1 MINLS
6 SVSKASIATLAG
18 GAAAASGAVTGAV
31 NNDAVVMFLGAAGA
45 LCAGAASFWLL
56 QSHASIKKAIVALSQ
71 ASEGHLRSRIIDG
84 RGSGNIGDLLR
95 YINRI
100 LDLFEAFG
108 KETDAAMKAASDA
121 RYYRKILERGFRGD
135 FRYYA
140 ANINTTLD
148 TMASNSKSLSGF
160 TERMLKDAVTISMS
174 VNEGN
179 IANAHIV
186 HSIRQA
192 RHETQA
198 IAAATE
204 EMVAGIQ
211 TISYEAENAATL
223 SNRAQSVTDEGRH
236 AVHAAMQEFGSVA
249 HAVEQAAARVTALTE
264 ASEAIAGI
272 LSTIEAIAQQTNLL
286 ALNATI
292 EAARAGDAG
301 RGFAVVANE
310 VKSLSTQTAR
320 STEEINRR
328 IDNLRQEMAG
338 IVSTMR
344 SGTTALS
351 GGRQAMEAMEARMSE
366 IGNLV
371 SETTNHMTDVA
382 RILTQQASAAN
393 QISDGIQ
400 KAATHSD
407 DNAAAIEKSTGSLS
421 RIENEMGDLLQLL
434 IKRDIPNKILLIA
447 KADHVAWK
455 KKLTDMLVGA
465 VKLDPNELSSD
476 QTCRLGKW
484 YFSPEAAPYRGN
496 PAFAELAE
504 YHRDVHE
511 TGVIAV
517 SEFNK
522 GNIEKA
528 TFLVEQVEKASIGVL
543 DCLDR
548 LIGEGADRIAA

>member
-6 SVSKASIATLAG
+6 SVSKASIACFAGGVLAAI
-18 GAAAASGAVTGAV
+18 GAAA
-31 NNDAVVMFLGAAGA
+31 GAAKGDLMAASLGMVTA
-45 LCAGAASFWLL
+45 LSAGAASFWLFRS
-56 QSHASIKKAIVALSQ
+56 QASIHKAIVALSQ
-71 ASEGHLRSRIIDG
+71 AADGRLRSRIVDI
-84 RGSGNIGDLLR
+84 RERGNIGELSLN
-95 YINRI
+95 INRL

-121 RYYRKILERGFRGD
+121 RYYRKILQRGFCGD
-135 FRYYA
+135 FGHYA

-148 TMASNSKSLSGF
+148 TMASNSKSLNGF

-186 HSIRQA
+186 QSIRLA
-192 RHETQA
+192 RHETQT

-211 TISYEAENAATL
+211 TISHEAENAATL
-223 SNRAQSVTDEGRH
+223 SNRAQSVTDEGRQ
-236 AVHAAMQEFGSVA
+236 AVQTAMQEFGSVA
-249 HAVEQAAARVTALTE
+249 HAVEKAAARVTALAE

-272 LSTIEAIAQQTNLL
+272 LSTIETIAAQTNLL

-292 EAARAGDAG
+292 EAARAGEAG

-328 IDNLRQEMAG
+328 IDNLRQEMTG

-351 GGRQAMEAMEARMSE
+351 GGRQAMETMASRMTE

-382 RILTQQASAAN
+382 RILTEQASAAN

-400 KAATHSD
+400 KAASHSD

-421 RIENEMGDLLQLL
+421 RIETEMGDLLQLL

-476 QTCRLGKW
+476 QTCRLGQW
-484 YFSPEAAPYRGN
+484 YFSVEAAPYRDK
-496 PAFAELAE
+496 PAFVELAE
-504 YHRDVHE
+504 HHRHVHE
-511 TGVIAV
+511 TGIAAV
-517 SEFNK
+517 REFNK
-522 GNIEKA
+522 GDIEKA
-528 TFLVEQVEKASIGVL
+528 AFLVEQVEKASIGVL

-548 LIGEGADRIAA
+548 LIGGDADRIAA